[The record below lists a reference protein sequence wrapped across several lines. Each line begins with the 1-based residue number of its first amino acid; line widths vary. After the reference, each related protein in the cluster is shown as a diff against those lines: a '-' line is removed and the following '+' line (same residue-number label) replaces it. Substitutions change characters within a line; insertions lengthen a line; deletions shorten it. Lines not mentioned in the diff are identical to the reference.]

1 MNIFWEN
8 VFRYP
13 RFLITSVSGLIII
26 LLSPL
31 LKLEKKNLF
40 SQIFVL
46 LVLIVSLVTLSLI
59 LNAMLNI

>member
-1 MNIFWEN
+1 MNHRQN
-8 VFRYP
+8 
-13 RFLITSVSGLIII
+13 II
-26 LLSPL
+26 LIAYD
-31 LKLEKKNLF
+31 LF